1 MNKLLIILIALTL
14 TRCDAITHVVNDY
27 DKTATSETTSDN
39 ALLLHRQAG
48 YPYRLGQAQ
57 GINK

>member
-14 TRCDAITHVVNDY
+14 TGCDAITHIVNDY
-27 DKTATSETTSDN
+27 DKTATSDDN

-48 YPYRLGQAQ
+48 YPYRLGHSK
-57 GINK
+57 GTNK